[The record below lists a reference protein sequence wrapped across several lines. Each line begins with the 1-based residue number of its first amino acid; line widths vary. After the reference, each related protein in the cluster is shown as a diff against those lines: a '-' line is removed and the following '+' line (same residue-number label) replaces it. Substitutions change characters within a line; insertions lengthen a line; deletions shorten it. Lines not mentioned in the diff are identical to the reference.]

1 MNYSIEKYLKSEEFF
16 RIQGYDWLSNSI
28 PLLLTTPLSIIGI
41 LMNLIAIFI
50 INKMKENEFYAF
62 KLIKIIYFHS
72 CWSNLIYSITFY
84 IHSSRLIGYRFDFMS
99 RFIECILCFYVATGL
114 YWVETILDI
123 VLSIERLSVFIESI
137 KQIKRM
143 NVYLLYV
150 STLFVCFLLNLPSLF
165 GNYVLNDTEM
175 NQQVLDSFNNSTQ
188 VIRCK
193 NILNGDLNYLILLN
207 VLLRDLLSLLIQVG
221 LAISILVYYIRLQ
234 TKKALIQLN
243 QSNTIHPNV
252 LKAKK
257 RESKFTLITLILVFL
272 SILSHLIVLSLFIF
286 NLFSP
291 NPYST
296 QYLGITA
303 ILLSSLKNFCNFLIT
318 YFVISKFR
326 VYFKK
331 MIKQKNNDE
340 VSLEFETNNHIN

>member
-1 MNYSIEKYLKSEEFF
+1 
-16 RIQGYDWLSNSI
+16 
-28 PLLLTTPLSIIGI
+28 
-41 LMNLIAIFI
+41 
-50 INKMKENEFYAF
+50 MKENEFYAF

-84 IHSSRLIGYRFDFMS
+84 IHSSFFIGYKIDLLA

-137 KQIKRM
+137 KEIKRI

-165 GNYVLNDTEM
+165 GNYVLNETEM
-175 NQQVLDSFNNSTQ
+175 NQQLLDSFNNSTQ
-188 VIRCK
+188 VVRCK

-221 LAISILVYYIRLQ
+221 LAISILVYYVRLQ
-234 TKKALIQLN
+234 TKKALIQVS
-243 QSNTIHPNV
+243 QSNGIRKSIIRT
-252 LKAKK
+252 KK

-303 ILLSSLKNFCNFLIT
+303 ILLSSLKNFFNFQIT
-318 YFVISKFR
+318 YILISKFR
-326 VYFKK
+326 IHFKK
-331 MIKQKNNDE
+331 WLLNESDFLPISDIELNNIAIRNE
-340 VSLEFETNNHIN
+340 